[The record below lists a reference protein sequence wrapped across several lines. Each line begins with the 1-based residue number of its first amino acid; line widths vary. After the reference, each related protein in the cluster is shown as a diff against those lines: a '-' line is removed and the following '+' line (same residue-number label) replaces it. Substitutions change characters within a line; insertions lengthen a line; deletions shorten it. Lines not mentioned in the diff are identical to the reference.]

1 MQSKLCI
8 ELSTTCKGTALS
20 LLYLSY
26 LLPRN
31 GLNVLVFKLLLE
43 DWTFNY
49 YLPLQGDMKKDLVD
63 KK

>member
-26 LLPRN
+26 LLPR
-31 GLNVLVFKLLLE
+31 NVLVFKLLLE